1 MKQSNEQQAANW
13 LIRAAD
19 YRSQAARIQSDA
31 ERNGRMCRAV
41 RNEIARLER
50 LADKCE
56 ESAQWVTVVA

>member
-1 MKQSNEQQAANW
+1 MNTEQANW
-13 LIRAAD
+13 LIQASN
-19 YRSQAARIQSDA
+19 YRSQAIAISSDA

-56 ESAQWVTVVA
+56 ESAIFAAHVK